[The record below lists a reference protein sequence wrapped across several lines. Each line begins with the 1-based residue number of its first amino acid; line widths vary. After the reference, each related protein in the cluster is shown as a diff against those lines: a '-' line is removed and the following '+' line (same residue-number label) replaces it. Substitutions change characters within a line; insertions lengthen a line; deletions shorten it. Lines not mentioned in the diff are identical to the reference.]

1 MPLQFGLRSSA
12 RRDARRRHNS
22 VVERRLTTK
31 RARPAP
37 EKARHLFMQPDAF
50 PPPPPPPPPQ
60 QQQQQQQRG
69 GRRQCG
75 LK

>member
-50 PPPPPPPPPQ
+50 PPPPPPP
-60 QQQQQQQRG
+60 QQQQQRG
-69 GRRQCG
+69 ERRQCG

>member
-1 MPLQFGLRSSA
+1 MALQFGLRSSA

-50 PPPPPPPPPQ
+50 PPLPPP
-60 QQQQQQQRG
+60 QQQQQQRG

>member
-1 MPLQFGLRSSA
+1 MALQFSLRSSA

-50 PPPPPPPPPQ
+50 PPPPPPQ

-69 GRRQCG
+69 ERRQCG